1 MGVEMSDGAK
11 EFPGQDRSEP
21 CTNPFR
27 LRELKE
33 GEKDKLGH
41 EVEEILWL
49 ARNYAIYRSRLGVYI
64 QFSDLPQEE
73 DFQRKKFTEVSP
85 ELCELRYL
93 THEMRSTFAL
103 GFGRRASQQPSTL
116 YEHNMAQ
123 ALMLVIEGQDEDGKG
138 IARKALQ
145 MAVERVTNDNTVRY
159 LRSCL
164 IFWIIL
170 IAVGATLLFL
180 TNPHGLRE
188 YSVAAIFGATGAV
201 LSVATRLQAFQLKPC
216 HQSNMNN
223 WISIT
228 RVGIGFIAGPV
239 LVLLSQTIFSAQ
251 LKAVIATIGDTEVR
265 WQAIAVLGLVGGFTE
280 RLVPNMLS

>member
-116 YEHNMAQ
+116 YEH
-123 ALMLVIEGQDEDGKG
+123 
-138 IARKALQ
+138 
-145 MAVERVTNDNTVRY
+145 
-159 LRSCL
+159 
-164 IFWIIL
+164 
-170 IAVGATLLFL
+170 
-180 TNPHGLRE
+180 
-188 YSVAAIFGATGAV
+188 
-201 LSVATRLQAFQLKPC
+201 
-216 HQSNMNN
+216 
-223 WISIT
+223 
-228 RVGIGFIAGPV
+228 
-239 LVLLSQTIFSAQ
+239 
-251 LKAVIATIGDTEVR
+251 
-265 WQAIAVLGLVGGFTE
+265 
-280 RLVPNMLS
+280 